1 MVIMLEEWEKE
12 AIAEAQVECDRNNP
26 VVQKITY
33 HRFVS
38 KSKGRRNGKKRVR
51 RYWKEVHLVRYQG
64 GFQSWHL
71 FPFDEYATEIIGQ
84 HADDEI
90 LREAIIE
97 RWGY

>member
-1 MVIMLEEWEKE
+1 MVVDDWQRE
-12 AIAEAQVECDRNNP
+12 ALAEAQAECDRGNP
-26 VVQKITY
+26 VVRNITY

-38 KSKGRRNGKKRVR
+38 KSKGWRNGKQR
-51 RYWKEVHLVRYQG
+51 RRRCWKEVHLVRYRG

-84 HADDEI
+84 HADAEM